1 MKPIETFKEMGKIDE
16 RYINEADEDREKQIS
31 NQKND
36 DNAAL
41 NQEKDS
47 EKPLKGTKK
56 RRLFTWASLAAAIAV
71 ILIVGFIMPYVD
83 NSKHTAALHTK
94 AAEISKASLNFGATM
109 PTIINVTDGRVI
121 MYDYIGIWVYD
132 INKEKLAGFCDL
144 QELGMTQI
152 QGDPCV
158 IVESSADGKYVRF
171 YWMTNESG
179 DNPDDTLPMYVYDTY
194 KDEYKAVKNFDGYD
208 FNTKSELSESSDESL
223 SSWCPTYE
231 LSDGSYI
238 TYILKLN
245 DESDIV
251 GAKYGDVYIVTEKD
265 GKKMEYKV
273 FDGE

>member
-132 INKEKLAGFCDL
+132 INKEKLEGFCDL

-179 DNPDDTLPMYVYDTY
+179 DDPDDTLPMYVYDTY
-194 KDEYKAVKNFDGYD
+194 KDEYKTVKNFDGYD